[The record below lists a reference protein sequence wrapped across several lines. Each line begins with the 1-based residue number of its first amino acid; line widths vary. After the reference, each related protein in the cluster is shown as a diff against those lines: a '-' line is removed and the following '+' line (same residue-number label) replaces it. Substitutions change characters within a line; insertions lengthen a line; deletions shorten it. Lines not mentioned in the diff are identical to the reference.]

1 MRIDRDVSLR
11 YMYAAKIIVV
21 QFYRVVI
28 ARTFDSFDTYMYM
41 HSHVAVILHGRD
53 VVEGACLQLE

>member
-28 ARTFDSFDTYMYM
+28 ARTFDSFDTYM
-41 HSHVAVILHGRD
+41 HSHVAVILHGRG